1 MSLADRSPKSQALKG
16 RQPHAN
22 AALNSRHR
30 LDASRPTESDPMNH
44 ITLGGLDAAAPAQR
58 TSQRALAKL
67 RTRDKILAAAKA
79 LFAERGYEAAT
90 IRDIARSAGM
100 STGAVF
106 ASFTDKSDLFTEI
119 AETEQHELNEA
130 MRAAAGELTG
140 RAAVVAMLDAAV
152 DRHMGELAL
161 FRAVMSALW
170 TPGLG
175 EKARRRL
182 ERRPPTALIVSALR
196 PDLACGEAEGR
207 FELTALAEMIWDGYV
222 ALIRRASLGGLT
234 PEAVKARMRDQVR
247 TVFAGIRRQ

>member
-1 MSLADRSPKSQALKG
+1 
-16 RQPHAN
+16 
-22 AALNSRHR
+22 
-30 LDASRPTESDPMNH
+30 MNQ
-44 ITLGGLDAAAPAQR
+44 ITLGGLEAVAPARRPNQR
-58 TSQRALAKL
+58 SLAKL
-67 RTRDKILAAAKA
+67 RTREKILAAAKA

-90 IRDIARSAGM
+90 IRDIAKGAGM

-119 AETEQHELNEA
+119 AETEQNELNHA
-130 MRAAAGELTG
+130 MRAAASEQTG

-175 EKARRRL
+175 EAARRRL

-196 PDLACGEAEGR
+196 PDLGCAESQGAVDVV
-207 FELTALAEMIWDGYV
+207 TVAEMIWDGYV

-247 TVFAGIRRQ
+247 TVLAGLRRG

>member
-1 MSLADRSPKSQALKG
+1 
-16 RQPHAN
+16 
-22 AALNSRHR
+22 
-30 LDASRPTESDPMNH
+30 MNQ
-44 ITLGGLDAAAPAQR
+44 ITLGGLEAAAPARRPNQR
-58 TSQRALAKL
+58 SLAKL
-67 RTRDKILAAAKA
+67 RTREKILAAAKG
-79 LFAERGYEAAT
+79 LFADRGYEAAT
-90 IRDIARSAGM
+90 IRDIAKGAGM

-119 AETEQHELNEA
+119 AESEQNELNNA

-152 DRHMGELAL
+152 ERHMGELAL

-175 EKARRRL
+175 EAARRRL

-196 PDLACGEAEGR
+196 PDLGCAESPAAIDVV
-207 FELTALAEMIWDGYV
+207 TVAEMIWDGYV

-234 PEAVKARMRDQVR
+234 AEAVKARMRDQVR
-247 TVFAGIRRQ
+247 TVLAGLRRA